1 MLTVASVQLECIAA
15 VKKISKISRKCRWKV
30 WKLRGTGFIF
40 LFFFF
45 FPPTAQKTN
54 GELDSTGFVQRGYEK
69 YGIEL
74 AKGNFLLRRLFRTWI
89 VLLLGRWTSNVYSPY
104 VGWKYRFHLPVS
116 GLRSLSLYRTLQF
129 FARFH
134 RGTQVRKVYLRST
147 VTRRRI
153 DTCGKGISFRN
164 NQFGSNKRLIV
175 AISSCIE
182 NKRVSFNAM
191 LLGITRLQPELSA
204 DHSETFHLCYRI
216 FRWIIANFTRWNTK
230 LRRNISIAS
239 EYVDFLF
246 LFFFYSSLSSSLL
259 HCFPSRLVQPFL
271 PSAFPSFSIF
281 APLKSPFPPRFLRLS
296 ESWFVET
303 AKKRLFV
310 FSLIR
315 SNGGT

>member
-1 MLTVASVQLECIAA
+1 MKIARNRFYF
-15 VKKISKISRKCRWKV
+15 S
-30 WKLRGTGFIF
+30 L
-40 LFFFF
+40 LFFFSPDRAKNKRRTRF
-45 FPPTAQKTN
+45 DRLCSTRLRKIWDRTREGKLSPSSFIPNLNRPTTREMN
-54 GELDSTGFVQRGYEK
+54 VQR
-69 YGIEL
+69 I
-74 AKGNFLLRRLFRTWI
+74 
-89 VLLLGRWTSNVYSPY
+89 YSPY

-153 DTCGKGISFRN
+153 DTCGISFRN

-216 FRWIIANFTRWNTK
+216 FR
-230 LRRNISIAS
+230 
-239 EYVDFLF
+239 
-246 LFFFYSSLSSSLL
+246 
-259 HCFPSRLVQPFL
+259 
-271 PSAFPSFSIF
+271 
-281 APLKSPFPPRFLRLS
+281 
-296 ESWFVET
+296 
-303 AKKRLFV
+303 
-310 FSLIR
+310 
-315 SNGGT
+315 